1 MVPVSLNP
9 YVYAC
14 SDQDLGTSP
23 DQILNAVDTQSLL
36 NCPDDQENPSST
48 ERVLGEPAAGA
59 SAVLIV
65 SYWQEPAVPQV
76 MITVTKDLSVG
87 VLATSQLLQLF
98 LLEPNLLPMDSHS
111 SAAPNDHHNVLKNS
125 SDRTAYHHA
134 DILYFETSFTKSNC
148 TIRKN
153 TCTSPTLT
161 FNLKTKYYSIY

>member
-1 MVPVSLNP
+1 MLTLPESAVNGKLLP
-9 YVYAC
+9 Y
-14 SDQDLGTSP
+14 
-23 DQILNAVDTQSLL
+23 
-36 NCPDDQENPSST
+36 T
-48 ERVLGEPAAGA
+48 EIYLLGEPAAGA

-111 SAAPNDHHNVLKNS
+111 SAAPNDHHSVLKNS

-148 TIRKN
+148 TVRK
-153 TCTSPTLT
+153 TQALHQ
-161 FNLKTKYYSIY
+161 Y